1 MEAGL
6 EVEDVD
12 VVVGAGAELLAL
24 FGLLLVQL
32 ESGTHVEIKSTSS
45 KKSKANYGI
54 SSRLS

>member
-32 ESGTHVEIKSTSS
+32 EEGLHVDVSS
-45 KKSKANYGI
+45 KKSKANYGSRI
-54 SSRLS
+54 SRLS